1 MDSFNK
7 FGISL
12 YMAGACE
19 ILSQK
24 GDMDLLTKSKILAEA
39 VQIMGF
45 KKSHAAAFAERYEEY
60 LMADA
65 RYMQMFQAGR
75 NAMNIYLTDEAAGPR
90 LLDNALTEWNKPK
103 EKEAQTGPVTV
114 MFTDIAGSTAMTQ
127 ALGDEGAQKVVRIH
141 NRIVREAL
149 SAHAG
154 KEVKHTGDG
163 IMASFARTSDGIDA
177 TIQMQIET
185 AKHNEANPDLPLH
198 LKIGLNAGEPI
209 AEDNDLFGTVVQL
222 SAHIVD
228 KAAADQ
234 IFVSEI
240 VRGICAG
247 KSYKF
252 INLGTFEMKGF
263 SENPTLFEVIW
274 NPDAAE
280 APAPA
285 PAAEPPA
292 PAPAEASAPAPAE
305 APAPA
310 PAAEPPAPAPAP
322 AAGANTAESPP
333 ATAPESGGDTPDA
346 PPGQP
351 T

>member
-1 MDSFNK
+1 
-7 FGISL
+7 
-12 YMAGACE
+12 
-19 ILSQK
+19 
-24 GDMDLLTKSKILAEA
+24 
-39 VQIMGF
+39 
-45 KKSHAAAFAERYEEY
+45 
-60 LMADA
+60 
-65 RYMQMFQAGR
+65 
-75 NAMNIYLTDEAAGPR
+75 
-90 LLDNALTEWNKPK
+90 
-103 EKEAQTGPVTV
+103 
-114 MFTDIAGSTAMTQ
+114 
-127 ALGDEGAQKVVRIH
+127 
-141 NRIVREAL
+141 
-149 SAHAG
+149 
-154 KEVKHTGDG
+154 
-163 IMASFARTSDGIDA
+163 MASFAKTSDGIDG

-222 SAHIVD
+222 SARIVD

-234 IFVSEI
+234 IYVSEI

-280 APAPA
+280 A
-285 PAAEPPA
+285 PA

>member
-1 MDSFNK
+1 M
-7 FGISL
+7 
-12 YMAGACE
+12 
-19 ILSQK
+19 
-24 GDMDLLTKSKILAEA
+24 
-39 VQIMGF
+39 
-45 KKSHAAAFAERYEEY
+45 
-60 LMADA
+60 
-65 RYMQMFQAGR
+65 
-75 NAMNIYLTDEAAGPR
+75 
-90 LLDNALTEWNKPK
+90 
-103 EKEAQTGPVTV
+103 
-114 MFTDIAGSTAMTQ
+114 
-127 ALGDEGAQKVVRIH
+127 
-141 NRIVREAL
+141 
-149 SAHAG
+149 
-154 KEVKHTGDG
+154 
-163 IMASFARTSDGIDA
+163 
-177 TIQMQIET
+177 
-185 AKHNEANPDLPLH
+185 
-198 LKIGLNAGEPI
+198 
-209 AEDNDLFGTVVQL
+209 VQL
-222 SAHIVD
+222 SARIVD

-234 IFVSEI
+234 IYVSEI

-285 PAAEPPA
+285 PA
-292 PAPAEASAPAPAE
+292 EA

>member
-1 MDSFNK
+1 MRTGVAAGPSDEIMAAAGKEQPAEEPATEEQPEQPAPEPDPQAAENADALSPTAEKLKTYMVNFLAQSFEGSQTNKDKMDSFNK

-75 NAMNIYLTDEAAGPR
+75 NAINTYMADEGAGPK
-90 LLDNALTEWNKPK
+90 LIDNAIAEWNKPK
-103 EKEAQTGPVTV
+103 PKEAQTGPVTV

-149 SAHAG
+149 SANAG

-209 AEDNDLFGTVVQL
+209 AEDNDC
-222 SAHIVD
+222 SARWFSFPPASSTRPPPIRFSSPRSFAESAPERD
-228 KAAADQ
+228 TTSSTAAA
-234 IFVSEI
+234 I
-240 VRGICAG
+240 
-247 KSYKF
+247 
-252 INLGTFEMKGF
+252 
-263 SENPTLFEVIW
+263 P
-274 NPDAAE
+274 
-280 APAPA
+280 
-285 PAAEPPA
+285 
-292 PAPAEASAPAPAE
+292 
-305 APAPA
+305 
-310 PAAEPPAPAPAP
+310 
-322 AAGANTAESPP
+322 
-333 ATAPESGGDTPDA
+333 
-346 PPGQP
+346 
-351 T
+351 